1 MTSNPHHNP
10 NRWSPEP
17 LNPADA
23 TRLEAEAKA
32 RGLSD
37 WQHRMAQTVDD
48 KMVADLVADG
58 RTFYRARSKF
68 NMVLDIDR
76 KPLPPLEPVPLNDP
90 HTNNLVD
97 RVAKAFEEQDRAEAL
112 AKRVSIAN
120 TLKGSK

>member
-1 MTSNPHHNP
+1 M
-10 NRWSPEP
+10 
-17 LNPADA
+17 
-23 TRLEAEAKA
+23 
-32 RGLSD
+32 D
-37 WQHRMAQTVDD
+37 WENRMAQTVPTDE
-48 KMVADLVADG
+48 VAQIAREG
-58 RTFYRARSKF
+58 RSWYRARSKF